1 MESERQT
8 NLTVLKKIIFEIPAE
23 TIKENSNNNVQSTGI
38 RKILDKTNYKK
49 YLKNLKRF
57 LTNCDVR

>member
-1 MESERQT
+1 MYSRP
-8 NLTVLKKIIFEIPAE
+8 VFEK
-23 TIKENSNNNVQSTGI
+23 T
-38 RKILDKTNYKK
+38 LDKANYKK